1 MGSLL
6 LTDRK
11 PAFLT
16 DGKPALLTVGKPAFL
31 TVGKPA
37 LMTAGKPAT
46 NNLSNNNLRLNN
58 LSGVQGAQG
67 AREAVREQWKCTE
80 RCGTMAV
87 KEHG

>member
-16 DGKPALLTVGKPAFL
+16 DGKPALLTVGKPA
-31 TVGKPA
+31 

-46 NNLSNNNLRLNN
+46 NNLSNNNLRNNNLRLNN